1 MKIVKR
7 NPYNTR
13 VVITGMGTV
22 NPIGYNVPEFWK
34 NALAGKSG
42 IRLVRHTDL
51 KDFPVRIGGEV
62 DYRDDFT
69 EYLPKKMM
77 KRLGRFIIFGQ
88 VAAVQAYRDSG
99 LQPEDIN
106 KEPYRYGA
114 IIGTGDAGNGLHY
127 EMFQRIQEHGM
138 ESVSPFYAVGV
149 IPNIPP
155 AYFSKEYNFQGPN
168 FSVNSAC
175 ATSGHAIGTAALM
188 IKTGL
193 ADVMLCGGTEAVLNE
208 ASYSG
213 FSIINALSRRNDS
226 PETASR
232 PFDKDRDGFVMGE
245 GAGVI
250 CLEELEHAKRRG
262 ARIHAELSGYGFSC
276 DAYNLVAPQP
286 EGTGAAI
293 AMENALADAEL
304 QKDDIDLINAH
315 GTSTPLGDI
324 SESKAIHT
332 VFSSRGNSI
341 PVHSTKSM
349 IGHLI
354 GAAGGVEAIA
364 AVLSIKEG
372 IAHPSINLY
381 VQDPEIDLNIIANK
395 SQEMEIN
402 HVLSN
407 SFGFGGQNSTLIF
420 SRFTD

>member
-7 NPYNTR
+7 DPYTTR

-22 NPIGYNVPEFWK
+22 NPIGYDVNEFWT

-42 IRLVRHTDL
+42 VRLVQHTDL
-51 KDFPVRIGGEV
+51 SDFPVRIGGEV
-62 DYRDDFT
+62 DYREDFT
-69 EYLPKKMM
+69 EYLPNKMI
-77 KRLGRFIIFGQ
+77 KRLGRFIIFGHI
-88 VAAVQAYRDSG
+88 AAVQAFRDSG

-106 KEPYRYGA
+106 REPYRYGA
-114 IIGTGDAGNGLHY
+114 IIGTGDAGNGLHF
-127 EMFQRIQEHGM
+127 EMFQRMQEAGM

-193 ADVMLCGGTEAVLNE
+193 ADVILSGGTEAVLNE
-208 ASYSG
+208 AGYSG

-232 PFDKDRDGFVMGE
+232 PFDIGRDGFVMGE

-250 CLEELEHAKRRG
+250 CLEELEHARRRG
-262 ARIHAELSGYGFSC
+262 ARIYAELSGYGMSC

-286 EGTGAAI
+286 DGIGAAI
-293 AMENALADAEL
+293 AMENAFTDAEL
-304 QKDDIDLINAH
+304 GKDDIDLINAH
-315 GTSTPLGDI
+315 GTSTPLGDVA
-324 SESKAIHT
+324 ECRAIHT
-332 VFSSRGNSI
+332 VFGSRGKSI
-341 PVHSTKSM
+341 PVHSTKSL

-364 AVLSIKEG
+364 AILSIREN
-372 IAHPSINLY
+372 IAHPSINLFE
-381 VQDPEIDLNIIANK
+381 QDPEIDLKIITNQAQTMK
-395 SQEMEIN
+395 ID

-420 SRFTD
+420 SRFKD

>member
-155 AYFSKEYNFQGPN
+155 AYFPR
-168 FSVNSAC
+168 
-175 ATSGHAIGTAALM
+175 
-188 IKTGL
+188 
-193 ADVMLCGGTEAVLNE
+193 
-208 ASYSG
+208 
-213 FSIINALSRRNDS
+213 SIIYRDRIFPLTPPAPPAGMPSAL
-226 PETASR
+226 
-232 PFDKDRDGFVMGE
+232 
-245 GAGVI
+245 
-250 CLEELEHAKRRG
+250 
-262 ARIHAELSGYGFSC
+262 
-276 DAYNLVAPQP
+276 QP
-286 EGTGAAI
+286 
-293 AMENALADAEL
+293 
-304 QKDDIDLINAH
+304 
-315 GTSTPLGDI
+315 S
-324 SESKAIHT
+324 
-332 VFSSRGNSI
+332 
-341 PVHSTKSM
+341 
-349 IGHLI
+349 
-354 GAAGGVEAIA
+354 
-364 AVLSIKEG
+364 
-372 IAHPSINLY
+372 
-381 VQDPEIDLNIIANK
+381 
-395 SQEMEIN
+395 
-402 HVLSN
+402 
-407 SFGFGGQNSTLIF
+407 
-420 SRFTD
+420 